1 MSNPESLL
9 SLVSLLNYLEI
20 TDAHVCTKFGVSWDE
35 NIVHMHIHTQVRF
48 SQSNQI

>member
-9 SLVSLLNYLEI
+9 SLVGLFNYLEI

-35 NIVHMHIHTQVRF
+35 NIF
-48 SQSNQI
+48 NLK

>member
-20 TDAHVCTKFGVSWDE
+20 TDAHVCTKFGVSCGMK
-35 NIVHMHIHTQVRF
+35 IYSI
-48 SQSNQI
+48 

>member
-9 SLVSLLNYLEI
+9 SLVISLLNYLEI

-35 NIVHMHIHTQVRF
+35 NIF
-48 SQSNQI
+48 NLK

>member
-20 TDAHVCTKFGVSWDE
+20 TDVHVCTKFGVSWDE
-35 NIVHMHIHTQVRF
+35 NIF
-48 SQSNQI
+48 NLK

>member
-35 NIVHMHIHTQVRF
+35 NIF
-48 SQSNQI
+48 NLN